1 MIAYIA
7 IGTMAI
13 AFIALVIAITM
24 SINGLRAKSPNILE
38 SARLA
43 VLTSFP
49 LLTFSLGVLLV
60 LLLTNRFEY
69 AYVYET
75 AAATMPFY
83 LKIAALWGGQAG
95 SLLFWAWLLSA
106 FMFFAFLKKDK
117 LDAKLFPWVIV
128 VTSITLGFFI
138 LLVIL
143 FENPFLRFFMN
154 MNGDVVTSLI
164 KAPYTLPVNPE
175 YGMGLNPLLNHLG
188 MVFHPPMLYLGF
200 VGFVIPFAYAIAA
213 LITGRDD
220 DLWIRSSQKWALS
233 AWLFLTIGLVLGS
246 RWAYDVLGWGGYWGW
261 DPVEV
266 SALMP
271 WLTSTAYLHSSL
283 LQEKRGIFKQWSAVL
298 IILTFC
304 LVILG
309 TFLTR
314 SGLLSSVHAFTQ
326 SPIGPYY
333 FVFTAIMLLGSV
345 ILLGLR
351 WSKLKTPFTARSY
364 FSRESLFVLNNLL
377 FVAIFLICLIG
388 VLFPIFSEILTGQQ
402 INVGPVYY
410 KKATGPLFAILL
422 ALMAIVPLSAWSVST
437 GKNLGKT
444 IWKPLVF
451 SLIIPLA
458 AFLLKV
464 KDIIAILSLWVVG
477 VSILVTLFDYFRSA
491 TINARTRHC
500 SVMRS
505 AWNLLTRN
513 RRKYGAY
520 IIHIGIALMGLGI
533 IGIEFLQTQT
543 QVTLKQN
550 ESIEFAGYTL
560 TYRDLEVDTS
570 RADRESAKSVID
582 VIGANGNT
590 FELKPS
596 RDFYYASQQN
606 NTTPGLRSTPVDD
619 LYVILVD
626 WLPVTSQGATFKIY
640 HNPLVYWLWTGT
652 IVLVLGTLLALWP
665 KKDLSAPSRLESQT

>member
-7 IGTMAI
+7 VGTMGI
-13 AFIALVIAITM
+13 AFIALIIAIAM
-24 SINGLRAKSPNILE
+24 AINGLQAKSKNTLE

-43 VLTSFP
+43 ALTSFP
-49 LLTFSLGVLLV
+49 LLSFSLGVLLF

-69 AYVYET
+69 AFVYET
-75 AAATMPFY
+75 ADAAMPIY

-95 SLLFWAWLLSA
+95 SLLFWTWLLSG
-106 FMFFAFLKKDK
+106 FMFLAFLKKDK
-117 LDAKLFPWVIV
+117 QDIKLFPWVIV
-128 VTSITLGFFI
+128 VSSITLGFFT

-143 FENPFLRFFMN
+143 FENPFLRFFVN
-154 MNGDVVTSLI
+154 MNGDVSKSLI
-164 KAPYTLPVNPE
+164 TPPYALPLTPE
-175 YGMGLNPLLNHLG
+175 FGMGLNPLLNHLG

-200 VGFVIPFAYAIAA
+200 VGFIIPFSYAIAS
-213 LITGRDD
+213 LIVGRDD
-220 DLWIRSSQKWALS
+220 DLWIRSSQKWSLI

-314 SGLLSSVHAFTQ
+314 SGLLSSVHAFAQ

-333 FVFTAIMLLGSV
+333 FIFTAVMLIGSV
-345 ILLGLR
+345 LLLGLR
-351 WSKLKTPFTARSY
+351 WAKLSTPFTARSY

-388 VLFPIFSEILTGQQ
+388 VLFPIFSELVTGQQ

-410 KKATGPLFAILL
+410 KKAVGPLFAFLL
-422 ALMAIVPLSAWSVST
+422 ALMGVVPLSAWSVSS
-437 GKNLGKT
+437 GKNIGKT
-444 IWKPLVF
+444 IWKPLVI
-451 SLIIPLA
+451 SLIFPLA
-458 AFLLKV
+458 AFLFKV
-464 KDIIAILSLWVVG
+464 KDIVAILSLWVVS

-491 TINARTRHC
+491 RINAKARGG
-500 SVMRS
+500 SIMRS
-505 AWNLLTRN
+505 AWNLVTRN

-533 IGIEFLQTQT
+533 IGIEFFQTQT

-550 ESIEFAGYTL
+550 ESVEFSGYTL
-560 TYRDLEVDTS
+560 TYRDLVIDTS
-570 RADRESAKSVID
+570 RSDRESAKSVID
-582 VIGANGNT
+582 VIGLNGRN
-590 FELKPS
+590 FELQPA
-596 RDFYYASQQN
+596 RDFYYASQQS

-619 LYVILVD
+619 LYIILVD
-626 WLPVTSQGATFKIY
+626 WLPVTSEGATFKIY
-640 HNPLVYWLWTGT
+640 RNPLVFWLWTGT
-652 IVLVLGTLLALWP
+652 IVLILGTLLALWP
-665 KKDLSAPSRLESQT
+665 KKRQKALYRQEGQV